1 MDEVEA
7 RRMLK
12 SFDLQVT
19 QFMGRRRE
27 LRALAVGAIEGHDRT
42 AVAAVLAQLATETS
56 ELHRQWLQVTNL
68 VLEVEREAYS
78 QLARL
83 LEQAAQKDAPTA

>member
-19 QFMGRRRE
+19 QFIGRRRE
-27 LRALAVGAIEGHDRT
+27 LRALAAGAIEGHDRS

-56 ELHRQWLQVTNL
+56 ELHRHWLHVTNL

-78 QLARL
+78 EIARL
-83 LEQAAQKDAPTA
+83 LEQAGQKEAPKA